1 MKKGMAFLGIGLDNL
16 VNVKADDKGK
26 MDVQDLENKILQVQ
40 SEVKYIYLG
49 NIHITVPSILTT

>member
-49 NIHITVPSILTT
+49 NIRITVPSIFTT

>member
-40 SEVKYIYLG
+40 SEV
-49 NIHITVPSILTT
+49 NIFT